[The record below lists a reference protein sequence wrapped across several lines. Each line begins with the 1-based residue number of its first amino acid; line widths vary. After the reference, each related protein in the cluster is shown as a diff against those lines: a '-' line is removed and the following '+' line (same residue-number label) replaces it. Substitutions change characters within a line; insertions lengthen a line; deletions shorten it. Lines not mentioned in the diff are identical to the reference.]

1 MIMLAGILS
10 IMQLFVKLNI
20 FKDRSCFL
28 SINPLSEGTRIM
40 AMLFMT
46 NLLNNPN
53 RFNIK
58 MH

>member
-10 IMQLFVKLNI
+10 IMQLFVKLN
-20 FKDRSCFL
+20 KDRSCFL

-40 AMLFMT
+40 PMLFMT